1 MNVFDKF
8 LGLTWPDDVTE
19 TPWWAD
25 AVFRGLEESRSNEKD
40 IDSEGG
46 VAETELRT

>member
-25 AVFRGLEESRSNEKD
+25 AVFRGLEEEP
-40 IDSEGG
+40 
-46 VAETELRT
+46 V

>member
-19 TPWWAD
+19 TPWWAE
-25 AVFRGLEESRSNEKD
+25 AVFRGLEERLADEQV
-40 IDSEGG
+40 IDSEAAG
-46 VAETELRT
+46 TDQSRI

>member
-19 TPWWAD
+19 TTWWAD
-25 AVFRGLEESRSNEKD
+25 AVYRGLEERPAEERL
-40 IDSEGG
+40 IDSEAGD
-46 VAETELRT
+46 TDQLRT

>member
-1 MNVFDKF
+1 MKVFDKF

-25 AVFRGLEESRSNEKD
+25 AVFRGLEERLADEQV
-40 IDSEGG
+40 IDSEAAG
-46 VAETELRT
+46 TDQLRT